1 VLKLYAPQKTQGCP
15 EIDFP
20 FTNNTQLVRQ
30 YSWVHE
36 KSRGVM
42 ATSDFHTYS
51 LKLADRTHAQW
62 VENGG
67 GWENR
72 KVAEREEKQH

>member
-1 VLKLYAPQKTQGCP
+1 
-15 EIDFP
+15 
-20 FTNNTQLVRQ
+20 
-30 YSWVHE
+30 
-36 KSRGVM
+36 M

-51 LKLADRTHAQW
+51 LKFADRTHAQW

-72 KVAEREEKQH
+72 KVTEKEEKQH